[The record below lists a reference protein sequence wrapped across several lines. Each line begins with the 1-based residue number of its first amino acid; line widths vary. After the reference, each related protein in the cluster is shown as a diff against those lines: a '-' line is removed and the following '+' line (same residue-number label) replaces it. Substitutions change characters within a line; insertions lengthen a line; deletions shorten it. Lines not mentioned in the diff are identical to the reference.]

1 MQRCVM
7 RDAGSRD
14 GACSPVRDGSRTAR
28 IAAFA
33 VGLVTLL
40 SLGAPRSLVPSHGV
54 LFTTLAQA
62 RTPGPASSAS
72 SAASAAPATSASPG
86 AAQASCPAGTLPD
99 GDVCVRLPDATGRD
113 EGAATPES
121 VNTHRDSLGRW
132 VVYEEIPRRPDR
144 PADYG
149 AYRYPVPCGAEDD
162 GGAQSDP
169 RAPAR
174 AATRGQCVVSG
185 YDLDRSD
192 EEQRRA
198 PRLRDVGHGAVDLPE
213 RRGTPVVLLSLE
225 HQEGNA
231 EVVYVGPLFGT
242 TVVTRHTVREAG
254 HLRDYL
260 LLFGHLDAAAP
271 GLSAG
276 SAVREGDVVG
286 LVGDSGSP
294 GLVHLH
300 LEVRRLRDGVDVTKL
315 APSSLVDGAESIV
328 CDPRNVLPLL
338 ASR

>member
-1 MQRCVM
+1 M
-7 RDAGSRD
+7 
-14 GACSPVRDGSRTAR
+14 
-28 IAAFA
+28 
-33 VGLVTLL
+33 
-40 SLGAPRSLVPSHGV
+40 
-54 LFTTLAQA
+54 
-62 RTPGPASSAS
+62 
-72 SAASAAPATSASPG
+72 
-86 AAQASCPAGTLPD
+86 
-99 GDVCVRLPDATGRD
+99 
-113 EGAATPES
+113 PES

-149 AYRYPVPCGAEDD
+149 AYRYPVPCGADDD
-162 GGAQSDP
+162 GGTQDDA
-169 RAPAR
+169 RAPTR
-174 AATRGQCVVSG
+174 APRGQCVVSG

-192 EEQRRA
+192 DEQRRA

-254 HLRDYL
+254 QLRDYL
-260 LLFGHLDAAAP
+260 VLFGHLDAASP
-271 GLSAG
+271 GLSPG

-300 LEVRRLRDGVDVTKL
+300 LEVRRLRDGVDVARL
-315 APSSLVDGAESIV
+315 APASLVDGTESIV

-338 ASR
+338 ALH